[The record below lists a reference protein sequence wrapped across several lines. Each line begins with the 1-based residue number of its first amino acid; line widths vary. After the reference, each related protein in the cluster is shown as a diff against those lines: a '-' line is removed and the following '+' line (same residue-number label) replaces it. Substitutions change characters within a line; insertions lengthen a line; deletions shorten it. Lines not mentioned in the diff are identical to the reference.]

1 MPVFVLKIKCEL
13 DNVASMQADENNKWI
28 LTMQSPDEGERRE
41 HVEVTKA
48 RNEEL
53 EGSRGTANFVV
64 KWQGAKK
71 QATASIVEIK
81 KIAGSQHEAS
91 SRNGPLLPNPLA
103 ECTR

>member
-1 MPVFVLKIKCEL
+1 MKPHHHPSAFLSCDTQVFVLKIKCEL

-53 EGSRGTANFVV
+53 VGSR
-64 KWQGAKK
+64 
-71 QATASIVEIK
+71 
-81 KIAGSQHEAS
+81 
-91 SRNGPLLPNPLA
+91 
-103 ECTR
+103 

>member
-1 MPVFVLKIKCEL
+1 MPGLHVVAHAQVRPPLISLSRSHLHVQVFVLKIKCEL

-53 EGSRGTANFVV
+53 DGSR
-64 KWQGAKK
+64 
-71 QATASIVEIK
+71 
-81 KIAGSQHEAS
+81 
-91 SRNGPLLPNPLA
+91 
-103 ECTR
+103 